1 MSQSLAA
8 PTVGSAHFKLFLTSV
23 LWGATW
29 PAGRVVATHMPPV
42 ASASW
47 RFSLAA
53 ILMLWLLRSRLG
65 YWPRLTLRQYVWLGL
80 CGAVGVLGYM
90 ICFMWGLSLVTAGRG
105 SLVIALNPV
114 VTALGAA
121 WLLRERITPRM
132 MLGMLLATV
141 GALIVISHGE
151 MQRLLLGDI
160 GKGEIVL
167 LGCVLCWAAYSLMS
181 KVSMRFTDSLTA
193 TCYPIAI
200 GTVLLLFLGSAI
212 DTHIVHYAPAQ
223 PFDVT
228 QVAWQVW
235 GSLIFLSLGA
245 TVLAYLW
252 FFEGVDKLGA
262 TTASAYNTLVPVFGV
277 LFSWALLGERTDWSL
292 LVGGGIAIGGIMLMN
307 WTRKKVLAVT
317 V

>member
-132 MLGMLLATV
+132 MLGMFLATI
-141 GALIVISHGE
+141 GALVVITHGE
-151 MQRLLLGDI
+151 LQRLLLGDI
-160 GKGEIVL
+160 GKGEVVL

-200 GTVLLLFLGSAI
+200 GTVLLLFLGGAI

-235 GSLIFLSLGA
+235 GSLIFYRWAQRCWLICGSLKA
-245 TVLAYLW
+245 WTNWARPLPRPTTRWYLCLACCFRGRSW
-252 FFEGVDKLGA
+252 
-262 TTASAYNTLVPVFGV
+262 ASAPIGV
-277 LFSWALLGERTDWSL
+277 CWSAVASPLAALC
-292 LVGGGIAIGGIMLMN
+292 
-307 WTRKKVLAVT
+307 
-317 V
+317 

>member
-167 LGCVLCWAAYSLMS
+167 LGCVLCWVAYTLIGRVVLTRIDALTTVTVTAVLGAAMLLAASLA
-181 KVSMRFTDSLTA
+181 VEGPGAWAALGQA
-193 TCYPIAI
+193 PLAVWLC
-200 GTVLLLFLGSAI
+200 LLGLALGSTALA
-212 DTHIVHYAPAQ
+212 YAWYFQ
-223 PFDVT
+223 GVKD
-228 QVAWQVW
+228 
-235 GSLIFLSLGA
+235 LGA
-245 TVLAYLW
+245 
-252 FFEGVDKLGA
+252 GA
-262 TTASAYNTLVPVFGV
+262 AAGYMALVPVFGV
-277 LFSWALLGERTDWSL
+277 LFSSLWLDEALSVALVAGGL
-292 LVGGGIAIGGIMLMN
+292 LAIAGM
-307 WTRKKVLAVT
+307 AVMHYGRLRAL
-317 V
+317 